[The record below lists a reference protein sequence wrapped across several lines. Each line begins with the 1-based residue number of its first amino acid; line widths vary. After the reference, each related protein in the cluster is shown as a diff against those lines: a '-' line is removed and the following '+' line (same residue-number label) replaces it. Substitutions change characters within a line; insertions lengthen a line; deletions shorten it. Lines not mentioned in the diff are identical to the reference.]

1 MRATPTISFVSGAK
15 DGDTF
20 LTADG
25 YGVFRTGDNSANI
38 GSGTTAESEL

>member
-1 MRATPTISFVSGAK
+1 MRATPTISFVNGAK

-25 YGVFRTGDNSANI
+25 YGIYRTGDNSPNI
-38 GSGTTAESEL
+38 GSGTTADAEL